1 MLIARA
7 ALQSGLGVLL
17 LFAGF
22 LMSQEFPAAPGFGSC
37 HLPSH
42 DQGLHGAAVAYI
54 GVLTEV
60 VTTCGFTPD
69 CDKVQVKS

>member
-1 MLIARA
+1 
-7 ALQSGLGVLL
+7 
-17 LFAGF
+17 
-22 LMSQEFPAAPGFGSC
+22 MSQEFPAAPGFGSC

-54 GVLTEV
+54 GVLAEV